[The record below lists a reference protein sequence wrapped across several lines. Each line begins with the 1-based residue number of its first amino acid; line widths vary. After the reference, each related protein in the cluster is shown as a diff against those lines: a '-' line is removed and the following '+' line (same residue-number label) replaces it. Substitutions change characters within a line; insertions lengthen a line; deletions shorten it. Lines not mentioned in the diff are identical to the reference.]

1 MKPFTFST
9 ALGLALISLPTAGL
23 AYNSE
28 STAAFA
34 TWSNG
39 GYVVANDVWGSN
51 PGPETI
57 WANSFS
63 NWGVFTSQGGHS
75 IASYPHVEFDNINTP
90 VNSLGSVQSSF
101 NATTPSGCV
110 FDQAYDIW
118 LNSFNYEV
126 MIWESWSGTQPIAKS
141 YNSAGQAVPTYSNVT
156 ISGVTYNVY
165 TGTGGSGPC
174 MSFLRTTQVSSGTVD
189 IAAILKWINTTGW
202 YNNPTLSGIQDGWE
216 ITNTAGVQK
225 NFTMNSYSVTI
236 GSGGGGGGGSVSNG
250 TYKIINRNS
259 GLALDVVGAAT
270 GNSAAVDQ
278 WPYGGNSNQ
287 RWTVTSLGGGQ
298 YEIIGVGSGKSLDVC
313 GAGTANG
320 TEIDIYSYSGNSN
333 QRWTFTA
340 TSSGYYRISPVSA
353 PGSSIDVTG
362 NSTAQGAAVELW
374 STNGGNNQQW
384 ILQAP

>member
-1 MKPFTFST
+1 MKNYYLATF
-9 ALGLALISLPTAGL
+9 LGLAFASFPAVGFS
-23 AYNSE
+23 YNFE
-28 STAAFA
+28 SSADFA

-51 PGPETI
+51 PGPQTI

-63 NWGVFTSQGGHS
+63 NWGVFSSQGGHS
-75 IASYPHVEFDNINTP
+75 IASYPHVEFDNINTA
-90 VNSLGSVQSSF
+90 VNSLGTVTSSF

-110 FDQAYDIW
+110 FDQAFDIW
-118 LNSFNYEV
+118 LNGFNYEV

-141 YNSAGQAVPTYSNVT
+141 YNSSGQAVPTYSNIS

-174 MSFLRTTQVSSGTVD
+174 MSFLRTNQVNSGTVD

-225 NFTMNSYSVTI
+225 TFSMNSYSVTI
-236 GSGGGGGGGSVSNG
+236 GSGGGGSIANG

-259 GLALDVVGAAT
+259 GLALDVVGASTAN
-270 GNSAAVDQ
+270 GAAVDQ

-298 YEIIGVGSGKSLDVC
+298 YEIIGLGSGKSLDVS

-320 TEIDIYSYSGNSN
+320 TGIDIYSYSGNSN

-340 TSSGYYRISPVSA
+340 TSNGYYRISPVSA
-353 PGSSIDVTG
+353 QGSSLDVTG
-362 NSTAQGAAVELW
+362 NSTAQGASVELW
-374 STNGGNNQQW
+374 SSNGGNNQQW